1 MQRKIIGGAAKI
13 ALMLGFAFPF
23 AASVPANDLKQL
35 AF

>member
-23 AASVPANDLKQL
+23 AALSAGQ
-35 AF
+35 